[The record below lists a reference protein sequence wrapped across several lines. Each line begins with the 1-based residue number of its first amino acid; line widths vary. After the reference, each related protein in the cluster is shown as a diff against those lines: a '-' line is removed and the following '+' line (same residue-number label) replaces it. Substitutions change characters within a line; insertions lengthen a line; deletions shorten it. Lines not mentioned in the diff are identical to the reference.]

1 MAGMMSEEERQRI
14 LAMMMAGQP
23 FRRPPPVQATPAT
36 PLPGVPMNVGVV
48 APQSERAVASPP
60 PQQYDEFSAL
70 RGMIKPREFT
80 PTGNK
85 EVDAILARASQTRQ
99 AGAQNLLDILSK
111 ARMNPEEEALLNERR
126 ARTAK
131 DLERLESDKKQEGWD
146 ALARAGFAMA
156 QSNSPYFMQ
165 ALASGLEAGV
175 KGLDEA
181 KLKREEKRSRLQA
194 ADEDIRLA
202 AIRGRQS
209 AQDRALSVYNAALA
223 AGETEERAIAA
234 ARKAAEEEATMPQR
248 LEMAKLEVAGKKADI
263 DYTKANTV
271 RALREPR
278 GGSSGDGDGT
288 PGPRPLPPGARA
300 EAQGRL
306 ATAYSEQDEA
316 YREWVAAGKP
326 IIGKVEEGSDGWS
339 AASKY
344 EAARGKVNNIL
355 NILGKPSL
363 GPAPTRTGGQ
373 RITQAQRRAAAPRP
387 AAAQPKSK
395 PKPAGYPDAKRGTD
409 GEWYVVRGGKTYKVE
424 G

>member
-1 MAGMMSEEERQRI
+1 MAGMISDEERKRI
-14 LAMMMAGQP
+14 LAMMLSGQLG
-23 FRRPPPVQATPAT
+23 RRPPAIQATPAT
-36 PLPGVPMNVGVV
+36 PLPGVPMEQAIV
-48 APQSERAVASPP
+48 APQSERAVAAPP
-60 PQQYDEFSAL
+60 PQQYDEFAAL
-70 RGMIKPREFT
+70 RGMVRPREFT

-85 EVDAILARASQTRQ
+85 EIDAILARGSQTRQ
-99 AGAQNLLDILSK
+99 AGAQNVIDILSN

-223 AGETEERAIAA
+223 AGETEERALAA

-248 LEMAKLEVAGKKADI
+248 LEMAKLEVEGKRLDNKLTAARTI
-263 DYTKANTV
+263 D
-271 RALREPR
+271 ALRGPR
-278 GGSSGDGDGT
+278 GGGGGGDGA
-288 PGPRPLPPGARA
+288 GPKPPSATAVLEETGKFTRDLPELRTKASDAFYAYQKEKDPEKKKELKGKYDIARDNYRRA
-300 EAQGRL
+300 RDRL
-306 ATAYSEQDEA
+306 AVLEGRKPGSP
-316 YREWVAAGKP
+316 YRRSVTGEIYTGP
-326 IIGKVEEGSDGWS
+326 QRTS
-339 AASKY
+339 A
-344 EAARGKVNNIL
+344 
-355 NILGKPSL
+355 
-363 GPAPTRTGGQ
+363 
-373 RITQAQRRAAAPRP
+373 RP
-387 AAAQPKSK
+387 AAAGGVPKPKSF
-395 PKPAGYPDAKRGTD
+395 PGTQA
-409 GEWYVVRGGKTYKVE
+409 EWNAMTAAEKKLFQ
-424 G
+424 